1 MQEVDISAVP
11 LERLAAILSTERA
24 ERLGASAARARA
36 AFGQRVVWHISAT
49 AHGGGVA
56 EMLQTLLAY
65 GKGAQIENR
74 WLVLDG
80 APAFFVIT
88 KRVHNMLHGVP
99 GDGGPLGEAERD
111 HYTGVLDS
119 NLHEV
124 LSLVSRGDIVLL
136 HDPQTAGLAAG
147 LRSAGLHVAWR
158 CHVGRDGSN
167 ELTEAAWEFLRP
179 FLEPVEA
186 MVFSRRAYAPSWV
199 DPSRLAVIAP
209 SIDPFSAKNM
219 PLSSDR
225 VRDVVATVGLVAG
238 PRASGPVSFD
248 RRDGSRGTVR
258 PHGAVGG
265 LVLDGLPPP
274 EDAPLVLQVSR
285 WDGLKDMAGVM
296 DGFTRLAS
304 RQGLDT
310 AHLMLAGPAVS
321 GVTDDPEGAQVLAD
335 CRRQWQS
342 LPDDVRS
349 RVHLASIPMD
359 DVDEN
364 AVVVNAL
371 QRHASVIVQKSL
383 MEGFGL
389 TVTEAMWKGKPV
401 VASKV
406 GGIQDQIT
414 DGLDGLLLPDPRDLD
429 ALALALHRLL
439 TNERL
444 ARRLG
449 EAAEARVRSEYLGD
463 RHLMQYADLFIQLVH
478 GQ

>member
-1 MQEVDISAVP
+1 MQEVEVSAVP
-11 LERLAAILSTERA
+11 LERLAAILSFDRA
-24 ERLGASAARARA
+24 ERLGASAALARA
-36 AFGQRVVWHISAT
+36 AFGDRVVWHVSAT

-80 APAFFVIT
+80 DPEFFVIT
-88 KRVHNMLHGVP
+88 KRVHNLLHGVP
-99 GDGGPLGEAERD
+99 GDGGPLGEAERAR
-111 HYTGVLDS
+111 YTSVLDA
-119 NLHEV
+119 NLNEV
-124 LSLVSRGDIVLL
+124 LTLVSRGDIILL
-136 HDPQTAGLAAG
+136 HDPQTVGLAAG
-147 LRSAGLHVAWR
+147 LRRAGLHVVWR
-158 CHVGRDGSN
+158 CHVGRDETN
-167 ELTEAAWEFLRP
+167 ALTDAAWEFLRP

-186 MVFSRRAYAPSWV
+186 MVFSRRAYAPQWV
-199 DPSRLAVIAP
+199 DPSQLAVIAP

-219 PLSSDR
+219 PLSIDR
-225 VRDVVATVGLVAG
+225 VRDVVAGVGLMSGA
-238 PRASGPVSFD
+238 RASGPVWFD

-258 PHGAVGG
+258 AHAALGG
-265 LVLDGLPPP
+265 LVLDGPPPP

-296 DGFTRLAS
+296 GGFARLDS
-304 RQGLDT
+304 RNGLDGS
-310 AHLMLAGPAVS
+310 HLMLAGPAVS

-335 CRRQWQS
+335 CRRQWRA
-342 LPDDVRS
+342 LPDEVRS
-349 RVHLASIPMD
+349 RVHLASIPVD

-364 AVVVNAL
+364 AVVVNVL

-389 TVTEAMWKGKPV
+389 TVTEAMWKAKPV

-414 DGLDGLLLPDPRDLD
+414 DGLDGLLLSDPFDLD
-429 ALALALHRLL
+429 ALALALQRVL

-449 EAAEARVRSEYLGD
+449 EAAVARVRSEYLGD
-463 RHLMQYADLFIQLVH
+463 RHLAQYADLFSQLVSAE
-478 GQ
+478 

>member
-1 MQEVDISAVP
+1 MQEVEVIAVP
-11 LERLAAILSTERA
+11 LERLAAILSSERA
-24 ERLGASAARARA
+24 ERLGATAARARA
-36 AFGQRVVWHISAT
+36 SFGDRVVWHLSAT

-80 APAFFVIT
+80 DPEFFVIT

-111 HYTGVLDS
+111 HYTKVLDA

-124 LSLVSRGDIVLL
+124 LPLVARGDIVLL
-136 HDPQTAGLAAG
+136 HDPQTIGLAAG
-147 LRSAGLHVAWR
+147 LRHAGLHVAWR
-158 CHVGRDGSN
+158 CHVGRDGTN
-167 ELTEAAWEFLRP
+167 ELTDAAWQFLRP

-186 MVFSRRAYAPSWV
+186 MVFSRPAYAPDWV
-199 DPSRLAVIAP
+199 PSSQLSVIAP

-225 VRDVVATVGLVAG
+225 VRDVVAAVGLVSGA
-238 PRASGPVSFD
+238 RASGPVSFD
-248 RRDGSRGTVR
+248 RRDGSHGTVR
-258 PHGAVGG
+258 SHAAVGG
-265 LVLDGLPPP
+265 LVLDGPPP
-274 EDAPLVLQVSR
+274 PVQAPLVLQVSR
-285 WDGLKDMAGVM
+285 WDGLKDMTGVM
-296 DGFTRLAS
+296 RGFARLAD
-304 RQGLDT
+304 RHGLDGS
-310 AHLMLAGPAVS
+310 HLVLAGPAVS
-321 GVTDDPEGAQVLAD
+321 GVTDDPEGAQVLEE
-335 CRRQWQS
+335 CRHEWRS
-342 LPDDVRS
+342 LPEALRS

-364 AVVVNAL
+364 AVIVNAL

-389 TVTEAMWKGKPV
+389 TVTEAMWKAKPV

-414 DGLDGLLLPDPRDLD
+414 DGQDGLLLSDPRDLD
-429 ALALALHRLL
+429 ALASALHRVL
-439 TNERL
+439 TNERM

-463 RHLMQYADLFIQLVH
+463 RHLAQYADLFMQLV
-478 GQ
+478 GSE